1 MAASDGA
8 GEIAMGN
15 QRMTLSAYDMA
26 DLDRLAATHADAGK
40 RHAWRA
46 YTGHAIAAGWAETP
60 AWVDGRNAFVS
71 LWRRHRAAYRAAMV
85 SLQRRYAET
94 PPAGLYEGER
104 A

>member
-1 MAASDGA
+1 
-8 GEIAMGN
+8 
-15 QRMTLSAYDMA
+15 MTLSAWDMA
-26 DLDRLAATHADAGK
+26 DLDRLDATYADQGK

-71 LWRRHRAAYRAAMV
+71 LWRARRAAYRAAMV

-94 PPAGLYEGER
+94 PSATACEGER